1 MLTRKEPQNETVVL
15 NISLCNEPIPSASQ
29 RRAEPNPAA
38 QAVAAWEQGR
48 RGAALLW
55 AGWYW
60 PELEVGP
67 DAVWVVTYHA
77 PTGGNSPKAIKHRSK
92 LATSTVGA
100 ALQEAILADY
110 KAGKL

>member
-1 MLTRKEPQNETVVL
+1 MNTIVL
-15 NISLCNEPIPSASQ
+15 NTSLCNEPIPSASQ
-29 RRAEPNPAA
+29 RQAEPNPAA
-38 QAVAAWEQGR
+38 QAVAAWEQGH

-60 PELEVGP
+60 PELEVDR
-67 DAVWVVTYHA
+67 DAVWIITHHT
-77 PTGGNSPKAIKHRSK
+77 PTGGNSPKAVRQRSK

-110 KAGKL
+110 KAGRLVGTLQ

>member
-1 MLTRKEPQNETVVL
+1 MKTVTL
-15 NISLCNEPIPSASQ
+15 EISACNAPIPSATERQSCPD
-29 RRAEPNPAA
+29 RAAA
-38 QAVAAWEQGR
+38 AVAAWRAGC

-60 PELEVGP
+60 PDLEVEQ
-67 DAVWVVTYHA
+67 DRVWVVTYHT
-77 PTGGNSPKAIKHRSK
+77 PTGGNSPKAVKQRSS